1 MIHGVKNAKLF
12 NFAADT
18 SSSIAHKDLEF
29 VKNKLEEDADA
40 ILSFMAS
47 NGLVANQSKT
57 VLMIMNNKI
66 TREEETLVKVR
77 VRETLI
83 EQEKSLKLLG
93 IMIEENQGWKEHFM
107 GKNGLI
113 SFLNKRLITIR
124 RVGNQ
129 LSKSNFLRL
138 A

>member
-1 MIHGVKNAKLF
+1 
-12 NFAADT
+12 
-18 SSSIAHKDLEF
+18 
-29 VKNKLEEDADA
+29 
-40 ILSFMAS
+40 MAS